1 MALLFRVAD
10 RGSCAL
16 FYLVVALAPLPLGS
30 TEPAMVAIWCVVL
43 GATVIL
49 ASVLEIRTPQLVFI
63 GLAAV
68 LALMYGVVLH
78 EQLSVHP
85 WFASPHPI
93 WKETAETLQ
102 VPIEPSVSIA
112 RNQSLF
118 AIGAPLAAL
127 LSFLSGLLVGANRR
141 RAHQL
146 LNVMAW
152 SGVAYAIYGV
162 AFALVDPA
170 TGIFRVRPI
179 PLTSTFVNRNTA
191 AVYFGACSV
200 IWLLLVCE
208 RIRQRV
214 LDERSNRER
223 INHQQLWLVQFV
235 LLLTMMVIC
244 LLATFMTGSR
254 AGVSV
259 SLLGFVVAVVAFFYH
274 DLAGRRGVF
283 IAVGA
288 GCGLALLTLYFLA
301 GNVVARF
308 FEAGVI
314 DHNRLSLYR
323 STLRM
328 IADRPWFGTGLGTF
342 ASAFPA
348 YRSDDISMY
357 GVYDR
362 AHSTLLELAA
372 EAGLPLASIV
382 VIGWMIAFGVLAH
395 GVRTRRRY
403 RIIPA
408 AALSVGL
415 LAALHSLVDF
425 SLQIPGFAI
434 VVLGLLG
441 VGVAQSFSSQE
452 TLVLSKG

>member
-1 MALLFRVAD
+1 MALLLRVAD
-10 RGSCAL
+10 RGSCTL

-43 GATVIL
+43 GVTVIL

-68 LALMYGVVLH
+68 LASVYGVVLH

-93 WKETAETLQ
+93 WKETAELLQ
-102 VPIEPSVSIA
+102 IPIEPSVSIA
-112 RNQSLF
+112 RNQPLF

-127 LSFLSGLLVGANRR
+127 LSLLSGLLVGANRS

-146 LNVMAW
+146 LSVIAW
-152 SGVAYAIYGV
+152 SGVAYAIYGI

-170 TGIFRVRPI
+170 TGIFRVSPI
-179 PLTSTFVNRNTA
+179 PLTSTLVNRNTA
-191 AVYFGACSV
+191 AVYFGACST

-208 RIRQRV
+208 QIRN
-214 LDERSNRER
+214 ERGNREMTW
-223 INHQQLWLVQFV
+223 INHQQLWLAQFV

-254 AGVSV
+254 AGVSI
-259 SLLGFVVAVVAFFYH
+259 SLLGFVLAVVGFFYR
-274 DLAGRRGVF
+274 DLVGRRVVF

-288 GCGLALLTLYFLA
+288 GCGLALLALYFLA
-301 GNVVARF
+301 GNVVTRF
-308 FEAGVI
+308 FKDGLI
-314 DHNRLSLYR
+314 DYGRLSLYR

-328 IADRPWFGTGLGTF
+328 IADHPWFGTGLGTF

-348 YRSDDISMY
+348 YRSDEISMY
-357 GVYDR
+357 GIYDR

-372 EAGLPLASIV
+372 EAGSPLASIV

-395 GVRTRRRY
+395 GVSTRRRD

-415 LAALHSLVDF
+415 LAALHSLIDF
-425 SLQIPGFAI
+425 SLQSPGFAI
-434 VVLGLLG
+434 VVFGLLG
-441 VGVAQSFSSQE
+441 AGIVQSLLKSD
-452 TLVLSKG
+452 TYARSKG